1 MKRFF
6 TATAATGLAL
16 SLLTAPLAMA
26 QQAPQDHSDQKAPT
40 AHTAPVEHAPMQP
53 NAMSHAQAKPA
64 ETRPA
69 EAAQNRPITTGH
81 AQAPEQH
88 AAIAPRPPVQQHVAQ
103 QSSHEWR
110 HGDRYT
116 GDRRVVSD
124 WNRYHANPPPPGYEW
139 VQDGN
144 ELVLISITSGIIASV
159 LANAVYQ

>member
-6 TATAATGLAL
+6 TATAATSLAL

-26 QQAPQDHSDQKAPT
+26 QQAPQDHSDQHSQATHP
-40 AHTAPVEHAPMQP
+40 APVQHEQP
-53 NAMSHAQAKPA
+53 KPA

-69 EAAQNRPITTGH
+69 ETS
-81 AQAPEQH
+81 QARAPDQH
-88 AAIAPRPPVQQHVAQ
+88 TAMAPRPPVQQHVAQ
-103 QSSHEWR
+103 QSSHQWQ

-124 WNRYHANPPPPGYEW
+124 WGRYHANPPPAGYEW

-144 ELVLISITSGIIASV
+144 ELVLISITTGIIASV

>member
-26 QQAPQDHSDQKAPT
+26 QQVPQGHSEDNNQAG
-40 AHTAPVEHAPMQP
+40 HTAPAQHAPMQR
-53 NAMSHAQAKPA
+53 AQVQTHTQVQTHAQA
-64 ETRPA
+64 
-69 EAAQNRPITTGH
+69 QNRAPQRPQGEQ
-81 AQAPEQH
+81 QA
-88 AAIAPRPPVQQHVAQ
+88 AMAPRPPAQQHVAE
-103 QSSHEWR
+103 QSSHQWR

-124 WNRYHANPPPPGYEW
+124 WSRYHANPPPQGYEW

-159 LANAVYQ
+159 LANAIYQ

>member
-6 TATAATGLAL
+6 TASAAGALAL

-26 QQAPQDHSDQKAPT
+26 QQAPAPQDHSDQHGPQATQHMAPN
-40 AHTAPVEHAPMQP
+40 APHHPAMQDNHMQP
-53 NAMSHAQAKPA
+53 NTMQ
-64 ETRPA
+64 
-69 EAAQNRPITTGH
+69 H
-81 AQAPEQH
+81 AQAPQRPQVQQH
-88 AAIAPRPPVQQHVAQ
+88 AAMQP
-103 QSSHEWR
+103 SHNWR

-124 WNRYHANPPPPGYEW
+124 WNRYHASPPPRGYEW

>member
-26 QQAPQDHSDQKAPT
+26 QQAPQDHSDQHTPAAHAAP
-40 AHTAPVEHAPMQP
+40 AQPAPMQH
-53 NAMSHAQAKPA
+53 AQVQTHTQVQTHAQA
-64 ETRPA
+64 
-69 EAAQNRPITTGH
+69 QNRTPQGEQH
-81 AQAPEQH
+81 ESAQA
-88 AAIAPRPPVQQHVAQ
+88 RPPVQQHVAQ

-124 WNRYHANPPPPGYEW
+124 WHRYHANPPPRGYEW

-144 ELVLISITSGIIASV
+144 ELVLISITTGIIASV

>member
-16 SLLTAPLAMA
+16 SMLTAPLAMA
-26 QQAPQDHSDQKAPT
+26 QQVPQGHSDDHSQATHMAP
-40 AHTAPVEHAPMQP
+40 AQHAPMQ
-53 NAMSHAQAKPA
+53 HAQVQTHTQVQTHAM
-64 ETRPA
+64 
-69 EAAQNRPITTGH
+69 AQNR
-81 AQAPEQH
+81 APQPPQGEQH
-88 AAIAPRPPVQQHVAQ
+88 AAMAPRPPVQQHVAE
-103 QSSHEWR
+103 QSSHQWR

-124 WNRYHANPPPPGYEW
+124 WGRYHANPPPQGYEW

>member
-6 TATAATGLAL
+6 TATSATGLAL
-16 SLLTAPLAMA
+16 SLLTAPLALA
-26 QQAPQDHSDQKAPT
+26 QQVPQGHADDHNQA
-40 AHTAPVEHAPMQP
+40 AHTAPAQHAPMQHAP
-53 NAMSHAQAKPA
+53 MQNAQVQTHAQA
-64 ETRPA
+64 
-69 EAAQNRPITTGH
+69 QNR
-81 AQAPEQH
+81 APQGEQH
-88 AAIAPRPPVQQHVAQ
+88 AAMAPRPPVQQNVAE
-103 QSSHEWR
+103 QSSHQWR

-124 WNRYHANPPPPGYEW
+124 WSRYHANPPPQGYEW